1 MYVEEMT
8 YKDFDGNERTEELR
22 FNLTEAEI
30 GELALT
36 TEGGL
41 ESYVKLIQQEQD
53 VVKIIELFKKIIN
66 LSYGVKSLDGKY
78 FRKSPEI
85 LADFVSTQM
94 YSDFYMSLIADPE
107 KAARFIDCIT
117 PKAPVEPQDH
127 KKSDNVTPI
136 HK

>member
-1 MYVEEMT
+1 MYVEEIT

-22 FNLTEAEI
+22 FNLTESEI

-41 ESYVKLIQQEQD
+41 EQYVKLIQQEQD

-78 FRKSPEI
+78 FRKSPEL
-85 LADFVSTQM
+85 LADFISTQA

-107 KAARFIDCIT
+107 KAARFIDNIT

-127 KKSDNVTPI
+127 NKKVTPI
-136 HK
+136 NK

>member
-41 ESYVKLIQQEQD
+41 ESYVKLIQQDQD

-78 FRKSPEI
+78 FRKSPEL

-107 KAARFIDCIT
+107 KAARFIDGIT
-117 PKAPVEPQDH
+117 PKASVEPQDH